1 MTRIAF
7 LLAIALSTWV
17 GDAIAEDYSIGTIE
31 IGKPW
36 TRATPKGATVAGAY
50 MTLRNKGSAPDR
62 LLSGSSSVAGRFE
75 VHSMVME
82 QGVAKMRPVEG
93 GLEIKP
99 GETVELK
106 PGSFHAMLVGLKQPL
121 QKGQKVKGTLE
132 FEKAG
137 KIDIEYAVEALGAT
151 VPTAGAHHH

>member
-7 LLAIALSTWV
+7 LFTVALSTWA

-31 IGKPW
+31 IAAPW
-36 TRATPKGATVAGAY
+36 TRATPKGATIAGAY

-62 LLSGSSSVAGRFE
+62 LVGGSAAAAGRFE
-75 VHSMVME
+75 VHRMVME

-106 PGSFHAMLVGLKQPL
+106 PGSFHVMLTGLKQPL
-121 QKGQKVKGTLE
+121 EKGAKVKGTLQ

-137 KIDIEYAVEALGAT
+137 KVEIEYAVEALGAT
-151 VPTAGAHHH
+151 APAAGG